1 MGFILELQK
10 LPGTDTAIATIREGR
25 EKAAFEEARR
35 GSCAKVVCRVCTVP
49 GYRTPP
55 PGAPGSLAALK
66 LDAHRGEFRLSPSFD
81 LPGVGCLCACYPFTP
96 LREEE
101 HAAVVLAMPSLDIP
115 GEFLRHAVLD
125 TVVPHASDADLEAA
139 LTSALEKGAD
149 NLTSVLSLIPQRSLL
164 FFGMLRPAGLIELYL
179 LLICSVIQMSSA
191 PFALSY
197 DYPIAPHLA

>member
-1 MGFILELQK
+1 M
-10 LPGTDTAIATIREGR
+10 
-25 EKAAFEEARR
+25 
-35 GSCAKVVCRVCTVP
+35 
-49 GYRTPP
+49 
-55 PGAPGSLAALK
+55 
-66 LDAHRGEFRLSPSFD
+66 PSFD
-81 LPGVGCLCACYPFTP
+81 LPGVGCLCACCLPIS

-139 LTSALEKGAD
+139 LTSALEKGAED
-149 NLTSVLSLIPQRSLL
+149 LTSVLSLIPQRSLL
-164 FFGMLRPAGLIELYL
+164 FFGTLRPAGRIELYL

-197 DYPIAPHLA
+197 DYPIALHLA